1 MKTEILGDIEEW
13 GKQCGV
19 LIATVVMPAGGRE

>member
-1 MKTEILGDIEEW
+1 MKAEILSDIEEW

-19 LIATVVMPAGGRE
+19 LITTLVMPAGGRE